1 MDSKQSISF
10 VMTSDV
16 STVNVDQ
23 GISDVRKILE
33 ANPFHH
39 IPVVTDRKI
48 VGLISSSDM
57 NKLKFALSYSEEPLD
72 DETLNKRFTIEDVMQ
87 KDVYTINDKETTLRA
102 AEMFCGGCF
111 HSLLVVDKEDNLVGI
126 VTSTDMV
133 MLLLEQ
139 YNIKINWD
147 NSVNHN

>member
-1 MDSKQSISF
+1 MKRKEHVSVI
-10 VMTSDV
+10 MTSEV

-23 GISDVRKILE
+23 AISDVRKILE

-39 IPVVTDRKI
+39 IPVVNGRKV

-57 NKLKFALSYSEEPLD
+57 NKLTFALSYSDEPLD

-87 KDVYTINDKETTLRA
+87 KELYTINDKETTLRA
-102 AEMFCGGCF
+102 AEMFCGGRF

-133 MLLLEQ
+133 MLLLDQ
-139 YNIKINWD
+139 YNIKIDWN

>member
-1 MDSKQSISF
+1 MDRKQPIS
-10 VMTSDV
+10 VIMTSDV

-23 GISDVRKILE
+23 DISDVRKILE

-57 NKLKFALSYSEEPLD
+57 NKLTFALSYSNEPLD
-72 DETLNKRFTIEDVMQ
+72 DETLNKRFTIKEIMQ

-102 AEMFCGGCF
+102 A
-111 HSLLVVDKEDNLVGI
+111 
-126 VTSTDMV
+126 
-133 MLLLEQ
+133 
-139 YNIKINWD
+139 
-147 NSVNHN
+147 